1 MITGAVN
8 VPALKV
14 YRKIFD
20 GTSRY
25 SEKHKKGTAECHGA
39 DLGADKISLIYVF
52 LQTAALLPATYPL
65 DHAHCRL

>member
-25 SEKHKKGTAECHGA
+25 SEKHKKRHRG
-39 DLGADKISLIYVF
+39 V
-52 LQTAALLPATYPL
+52 P
-65 DHAHCRL
+65 

>member
-14 YRKIFD
+14 YRKIFG

-25 SEKHKKGTAECHGA
+25 SEMNCKKAPQSAMGQPSVPI
-39 DLGADKISLIYVF
+39 KIYVF